1 MRPLT
6 GGKAELLRRLASMPF
21 LDRLE
26 MVAVS
31 GWSRSAVYEAVRRL
45 EDDGLIASVPHA
57 TDLTPPTRRFHLTAA
72 GLRRLA
78 KEGDATPVSDTGQAL
93 GGLLRDHPVS
103 ARWRRVLLERLD
115 ALAVVYRLASSI
127 SNLAYP
133 IRFRWYRA
141 MPMDAAMTLPG
152 GRTLAVV
159 RQGLTTDRTGFSKRL
174 WRLTQGPRPGA
185 VLMLVPDEVRLR
197 HARRLLAHTTVPAL
211 LAPEREAAAATPDD
225 PVWRLLSVNAAVS
238 LRAAIDR
245 LPRAGALPA
254 ERPLSR
260 VSLPPD
266 IDERGPGGDAP
277 DYMLPALL
285 KPAEKRVLDLLSD
298 WPWLGLQDLAG
309 LLGVSDQRAST
320 LTAIL
325 EGFGL
330 AARAPAAGRRITLT
344 DLGLATLARRDRTAV
359 GGARKRWSAA
369 PADAGDWRNVSGRR
383 SRQLLR
389 DMEHTAAVHG
399 FIAAL
404 ATQARDLEWEIDQLD
419 PPIRASRYFQH
430 YGGRR
435 SVHPDAF
442 GVLRRES
449 AVWPFFLEWERRAVR
464 PITMTARLAPYLRY
478 YSSHRPIDDH
488 GTIPAVLVVFDEGI
502 AQTHFLRVAQERM
515 DRTRIALPLLVSH
528 RGLLEAE
535 GPLGRAWLAPG
546 GGWEPHFPLPPH
558 STPQSN
564 TGDQKP

>member
-1 MRPLT
+1 MRPVD
-6 GGKAELLRRLASMPF
+6 GELLRLLAHMPF

-26 MVAVS
+26 AVAVS
-31 GWSRSAVYEAVRRL
+31 GWSTGAVYKAVRRL
-45 EDDGLIASVPHA
+45 EDAGLIAPVPHA

-78 KEGDATPVSDTGQAL
+78 EEEDAPLSD
-93 GGLLRDHPVS
+93 LLRDYPVS

-115 ALAVVYRLASSI
+115 ALAVVYRLASAV

-152 GRTLAVV
+152 GRTVAVV
-159 RQGLTTDRTGFSKRL
+159 RQGLTSDRTGFSKRL

-185 VLMLVPDEVRLR
+185 VLMLMPDEVRLR
-197 HARRLLAHTTVPAL
+197 HARGLLTRASVPAL
-211 LAPEREAAAATPDD
+211 LAPERDAAAAAPDD
-225 PVWRLLSVNAAVS
+225 PVWRLHSVNAAVS

-245 LPRAGALPA
+245 LPPGGALPA
-254 ERPLSR
+254 ERPLAR

-285 KPAEKRVLDLLSD
+285 RPAEKRALDLLSD

-309 LLGVSDQRAST
+309 LLGVSRSRASQVT
-320 LTAIL
+320 TAL

-330 AARAPAAGRRITLT
+330 VTRVTAAGRRLTLT
-344 DLGLATLARRDRTAV
+344 DLGLAMLARRDRTAV
-359 GGARKRWSAA
+359 GGARKRWSAT
-369 PADAGDWRNVSGRR
+369 PTDAGDWRNVSGRR

-389 DMEHTAAVHG
+389 DSEHTTAVHG

-404 ATQARDLEWEIDQLD
+404 ARQAREMGWEIDQLD
-419 PPIRASRYFQH
+419 PPIRASRYFRH
-430 YGGRR
+430 FGGRR
-435 SVHPDAF
+435 SVHPDSF
-442 GVLRRES
+442 GLLRRGS
-449 AVWPFFLEWERRAVR
+449 VVWPFFLEWERRAVR
-464 PITMTARLAPYLRY
+464 PVTMTARLAPYLRY

-488 GTIPAVLVVFDEGI
+488 GAKPAVLVVFDDDI
-502 AQTHFLRVAQERM
+502 AQTHFLRVARERM
-515 DRTRIALPLLVSH
+515 DRTRTALPLLVSH
-528 RGLLEAE
+528 RGLLERE

-546 GGWEPHFPLPPH
+546 GGWEPANALPAA
-558 STPQSN
+558 
-564 TGDQKP
+564 